1 MRNGPPNPTGMVPKR
16 LMENALRE
24 ARKGMPSAFKTL
36 HRACEVN
43 EETGEFV
50 DGDVP
55 WSARISAAQA
65 IIDRCLG
72 KPKQEIS
79 GTQTIT
85 HDVGAGILAVSALL
99 AKAERE
105 ARGAVPAEVVDITP
119 VEAEP
124 VKPQQLTDESRQAAK
139 LAFAEK
145 MRAKGE

>member
-50 DGDVP
+50 DGEVP

-79 GTQTIT
+79 GSTTVT

-99 AKAERE
+99 AKAERQ
-105 ARGAVPAEVVDITP
+105 ATQIVDVTP

-124 VKPQQLTDESRQAAK
+124 AKPQQLTDESRQAAK